1 MTRTTAFI
9 AACLLFASQGAIAS
23 NITGAFSEPSGPSP
37 DQCRQ
42 AFRQSA
48 AASTCSVPMDI
59 DVSRGMCAIRA
70 SCLTGRGS
78 VGKSAVNATY
88 PEGVRQLVNCSGNL
102 RHRRC

>member
-23 NITGAFSEPSGPSP
+23 SITGASSEPSGPST

-42 AFRQSA
+42 AFRQSTA
-48 AASTCSVPMDI
+48 ANTCSAPTNI
-59 DVSRGMCAIRA
+59 DVSHGTCAIRA
-70 SCLTGRGS
+70 SCLTGRGA
-78 VGKSAVNATY
+78 VGKSAVHATY